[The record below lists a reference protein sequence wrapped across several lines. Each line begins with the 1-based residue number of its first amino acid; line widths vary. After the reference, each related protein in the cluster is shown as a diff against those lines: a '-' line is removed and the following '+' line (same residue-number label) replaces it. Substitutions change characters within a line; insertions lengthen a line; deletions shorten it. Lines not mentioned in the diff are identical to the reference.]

1 MRPAWEAVT
10 PTAKKS
16 IDIEIPCP
24 AMTAADRDAV
34 VAVVLAAAERQ
45 SLLVTLTTT
54 HTSFPDSIHW
64 HFKPERR
71 IRGVLDLTYW
81 PDGGR
86 LWLSVRSPGRGLDRP
101 RGRCAGRFAGR
112 SGPRPQVRAAGIVR

>member
-1 MRPAWEAVT
+1 M
-10 PTAKKS
+10 
-16 IDIEIPCP
+16 
-24 AMTAADRDAV
+24 
-34 VAVVLAAAERQ
+34 
-45 SLLVTLTTT
+45 TLTTT

-86 LWLSVRSPGRGLDRP
+86 LWLSVRAQDADWIGPAADALAAVAGRGGL
-101 RGRCAGRFAGR
+101 
-112 SGPRPQVRAAGIVR
+112 RPQVRAPGIAR

>member
-1 MRPAWEAVT
+1 M
-10 PTAKKS
+10 AKKS
-16 IDIEIPCP
+16 ADIEIPGP
-24 AMTAADRDAV
+24 AITAADRDAV

-45 SLLVTLTTT
+45 DLLVTLTTT
-54 HTSFPDSIHW
+54 HTSYPGSIHW

-86 LWLSVRSPGRGLDRP
+86 LWLSVRAQDADWIGPAAQSLAASLTEALRDRTFAPP
-101 RGRCAGRFAGR
+101 R
-112 SGPRPQVRAAGIVR
+112 

>member
-1 MRPAWEAVT
+1 VT

-34 VAVVLAAAERQ
+34 VAAVLAAAERQ

-54 HTSFPDSIHW
+54 HTSYPDSIHW

-86 LWLSVRSPGRGLDRP
+86 LWLSVRAQDADWIGPAADALAEALAEAVRDR
-101 RGRCAGRFAGR
+101 RFEQPA
-112 SGPRPQVRAAGIVR
+112 

>member
-86 LWLSVRSPGRGLDRP
+86 LWLSVRSQDADWIGPAADALAASLAEAVRDR
-101 RGRCAGRFAGR
+101 RFEQPA
-112 SGPRPQVRAAGIVR
+112 